1 MIYLIL
7 KLLVVIINT
16 IYNIKYEYRWFDRK
30 QDLLKEIPELH
41 NIIPENHKEYTDM
54 IPDMNKFNK
63 DLQKD
68 IDNNKLLDI
77 NNVVFK
83 FH

>member
-1 MIYLIL
+1 
-7 KLLVVIINT
+7 
-16 IYNIKYEYRWFDRK
+16 
-30 QDLLKEIPELH
+30 
-41 NIIPENHKEYTDM
+41 M